1 MKTPLLIALLSG
13 SLSLSAA
20 AQAPV
25 QLRAGLWEQSMQ
37 VSSQGGQIE
46 AAMKEAQAAMAK
58 MPPEQRKMMEQMM
71 AAKGMSVD
79 VARNSVKV
87 CMTPEDVARDAL
99 PPAQDGCKQTARRS
113 GNTWNISFQ
122 CPARDGQPPTSGT
135 GTVTLESPT
144 AYSGQFVVDT
154 EINGKRDKVT
164 MNSRGRWLGAD
175 CGSVRPAPR

>member
-1 MKTPLLIALLSG
+1 MKTAAITAVLAGGIA
-13 SLSLSAA
+13 LSAA

-25 QLRAGLWEQSMQ
+25 KLRAGLWEQSMQ

-46 AAMKEAQAAMAK
+46 AAMKEAQAAMAN

-71 AAKGMSVD
+71 AARGMSVD
-79 VARNSVKV
+79 IPGRSVRV
-87 CMTPEDVARDAL
+87 CMTAEDVARDSL
-99 PPAQDGCKQTARRS
+99 PPPQDGCTQSARRT

-122 CPARDGQPPTSGT
+122 CPARDGQPPSSGT

-144 AYSGQFVVDT
+144 AYSGQFVVNTAID
-154 EINGKRDKVT
+154 GKRDKVT
-164 MNSRGRWLGAD
+164 MTSKGRWLGAD